1 MTEYTHFFGE
11 MDLYLDQ
18 SFDKIYDHAFSVS
31 EDCGYM
37 VQTNK
42 AKNKINLYSQDYDEA
57 IIYFKNNKV
66 VKAERRIDKN
76 LPFETLN
83 FKENI
88 FEVDQKTLK
97 QYNKN
102 IDYQKVEPGLKMAM
116 SPGLMIKHIIENY
129 KIPALSVGFDYRS
142 STLGIETKKQFIL
155 WRDCGTHAEL
165 LGLIQKEDLIEA

>member
-37 VQTNK
+37 VEGNK
-42 AKNKINLYSQDYDEA
+42 AQNKICLYSQDNETA

-129 KIPALSVGFDYRS
+129 KIPALSVGHDCRS
-142 STLGIETKKQFIL
+142 GNIGIETKKQFIL
-155 WRDCGTHAEL
+155 WRDCGSHAEL
-165 LGLIQKEDLIEA
+165 LGLIQKEELIEA

>member
-37 VQTNK
+37 VEGNK
-42 AKNKINLYSQDYDEA
+42 AQNKIYLYSQDNETA

-102 IDYQKVEPGLKMAM
+102 IDYQKLEPSLKMAM
-116 SPGLMIKHIIENY
+116 SPGLMIKHMIKHY
-129 KIPALSVGFDYRS
+129 KIPALAVGHDCR
-142 STLGIETKKQFIL
+142 TGNIGIETKKQFVL
-155 WRDCGTHAEL
+155 WRDCGSHAEL
-165 LGLIQKEDLIEA
+165 LGLIQKEELIEA